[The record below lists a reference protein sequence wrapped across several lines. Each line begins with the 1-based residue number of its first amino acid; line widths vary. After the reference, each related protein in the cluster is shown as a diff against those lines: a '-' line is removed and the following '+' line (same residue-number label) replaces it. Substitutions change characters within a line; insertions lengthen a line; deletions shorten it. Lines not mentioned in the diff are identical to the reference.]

1 MGGVLQTKARA
12 GERNVGRGWRLLLAG
27 AALLALAGCQGSRLG
42 LAPISQTTTHGYI
55 PSPIAL
61 EQVPVGS
68 SREQVLIALGTPST
82 TAQFGG
88 EVFYYF
94 SQQRRRP
101 VAFMEAKVV
110 DQKVLAVY
118 FDKNAKVTRIA
129 NYGLQ
134 DGQVFDFVTRT
145 TQTGGN
151 DQGFLQSVFN
161 TNNLKPGG
169 LGGPGGPPGT

>member
-1 MGGVLQTKARA
+1 MGRVRVLKLKAGADRRGSGRA
-12 GERNVGRGWRLLLAG
+12 WRLALLG
-27 AALLALAGCQGSRLG
+27 TAALALAGCGQTSRLG
-42 LAPISQTTTHGYI
+42 LSPVSTTTTHGYI

-82 TAQFGG
+82 TASFGG

-94 SQQRRRP
+94 SQQRRRS
-101 VAFMEAKVV
+101 VAFMEAKVI

-118 FDKNAKVTRIA
+118 FDKNSKVTRIA

-134 DGQVFDFVTRT
+134 DGKVFDFVTRT
-145 TQTGGN
+145 TPTGGT
-151 DQGFLQSVFN
+151 DQGFVQSIFN
-161 TNNLKPGG
+161 TNNLKP
-169 LGGPGGPPGT
+169 PGMGAPPG